1 MVNIP
6 PIKMG
11 GFGMVNIAL
20 VFPYQLD
27 ILHHLCQ
34 DWWNW
39 HRPMDRLDIHS
50 NWRSARWPRLSHVRG
65 QRDDGLLV
73 IPRVEKL
80 RTNKFIAFTH
90 LCCHKFLKS
99 SHSHEDHEDY
109 ITFCIYVSGKVFS
122 WFLQHPLPNIHHR
135 HAGLEAPAQAL
146 TWHDLITNRVFW
158 YLK

>member
-1 MVNIP
+1 MVYSI
-6 PIKMG
+6 
-11 GFGMVNIAL
+11 GFPV
-20 VFPYQLD
+20 
-27 ILHHLCQ
+27 
-34 DWWNW
+34 
-39 HRPMDRLDIHS
+39 S
-50 NWRSARWPRLSHVRG
+50 NSWTSFIISARTGGTGIAPWIGWTSTATGAVRDGHAHHVRG

-73 IPRVEKL
+73 IPRNVEKL
-80 RTNKFIAFTH
+80 RLTNKFIAFTH
-90 LCCHKFLKS
+90 LWGCHKFLKS

-146 TWHDLITNRVFW
+146 TWYDLITNRVFW